1 MKTRRII
8 LLSIFFITAGAQGMK
23 AQDYSVTIPDGPVVS
38 PDSLSFKPLPSFLLS
53 TPSFRPLQQAD
64 RLFSP
69 LGIETKEQRAARIN
83 QQTFNAAMLSVDR
96 NLYWHRPQKIPKQWM
111 PIIFVA
117 RLFLTNPCAFPEG
130 YVPLMNHS
138 FPFIYAKTPGLAPYD
153 SPYTSEQF
161 PKCIDTEYDFATGT
175 YKQVM
180 VDWSEVQ
187 SRLSNSNIGFSS
199 QPVPYIPVTPV
210 ERAIH

>member
-23 AQDYSVTIPDGPVVS
+23 AQDYSVTVPDGPVVS

-111 PIIFVA
+111 PSIFESGIDSGMTSTRKTAFVS
-117 RLFLTNPCAFPEG
+117 LEKKLGLTIS
-130 YVPLMNHS
+130 L
-138 FPFIYAKTPGLAPYD
+138 LA
-153 SPYTSEQF
+153 SP
-161 PKCIDTEYDFATGT
+161 A
-175 YKQVM
+175 
-180 VDWSEVQ
+180 
-187 SRLSNSNIGFSS
+187 
-199 QPVPYIPVTPV
+199 
-210 ERAIH
+210 